1 MRHLARRDSAV
12 LSGSHRGHGVR
23 SRRFVGTR
31 EFLRA
36 GRRVSWGAAL
46 GCVLLATQLGAA
58 EDPVRES
65 AVHIARLHY
74 EGGGD
79 WYSNPSSMPNW
90 MRGFQERTGIL
101 TVSEEVQIRPDDD
114 DLYRYPIAY
123 MNGHGNVKFSD
134 EDVRAL
140 RGWIAA
146 GGFLWA
152 DDNYG
157 MDASFRREVK
167 KIFPDKEMFEL
178 PNDHPI
184 FRCYYQLPGLPKIH
198 EHDGK
203 PPQLF
208 GVVDKGRL
216 LLVYSYQSDIGDGL
230 EDPEVHKDS
239 PEKRE
244 QALRMAVNI
253 LWYAMT
259 H

>member
-1 MRHLARRDSAV
+1 MRHLPAPHSAWFVRPDLATARR
-12 LSGSHRGHGVR
+12 
-23 SRRFVGTR
+23 
-31 EFLRA
+31 RA
-36 GRRVSWGAAL
+36 GLTLGACLLAWTTGAA
-46 GCVLLATQLGAA
+46 TAA
-58 EDPVRES
+58 DEDPSREA

-79 WYSNPSSMPNW
+79 WYSNASSLPNW
-90 MRGFQERTGIL
+90 MRAFQERTGIL
-101 TVSEEVQIRPDDD
+101 TVHDEVQVRPGDAA
-114 DLYRYPIAY
+114 LFRQPIAY

-134 EDVRAL
+134 DDARAL
-140 RGWIAA
+140 RTWMQA

-157 MDASFRREVK
+157 MDQSFRREVK
-167 KIFPDKEMFEL
+167 KIFPDHELFEL

-184 FRCYYQLPGLPKIH
+184 FRCYYTLPGLPKVH
-198 EHDGK
+198 EHDNK

-208 GVVDKGRL
+208 AIEDGGRVVL
-216 LLVYSYQSDIGDGL
+216 IYSYESDIGDGL
-230 EDPEVHKDS
+230 EDPDVHKDS

-244 QALRMAVNI
+244 LALRMAINI